1 MTVSTPTLTSNT
13 SSSSSTTSAINNS
26 LASLASN
33 SQTFLTLLT
42 TQLKNQDPTSPLDT
56 NQFTA
61 QLTQMTG
68 VEQQLLSNQLLQQL
82 VNQSSGSGVTG
93 AVDLIGKNVTAS
105 GNTATLQ
112 DGAAT
117 WQYTLGGTAANVN
130 VQVTDSSGN
139 VVYSGAAAAGTGP
152 QSFTWN
158 GQNAKGQQQTNGGI
172 YTLSINATDTSGNAV
187 NVSNAV
193 TGTATAVEQVNGQTM
208 VTVGGVQVPLT
219 SVTAV
224 NGTAST

>member
-1 MTVSTPTLTSNT
+1 MTATPPLISSN
-13 SSSSSTTSAINNS
+13 SSNASTTASINNS

-82 VNQSSGSGVTG
+82 VNQTSGSGVSG
-93 AVDLIGKNVTAS
+93 AVDLIGKSVTGGAT
-105 GNTATLQ
+105 TATLQ
-112 DGAAT
+112 NGNAT
-117 WQYTLGGTAANVN
+117 WQYTPGATAQSVA
-130 VQVTDSSGN
+130 VQVTDSNGN
-139 VVYSGAAAAGTGP
+139 LVYSGSLPAGSTGP

-158 GQNAKGQQQTNGGI
+158 GQSTSGVQEPDGGTYTAKFSA
-172 YTLSINATDTSGNAV
+172 LDSSGNAV
-187 NVSNAV
+187 AVSNTV
-193 TGTATAVEQVNGQTM
+193 SGTATAVEQVNGQTM
-208 VTVGGVQVPLT
+208 VTIAGVQVPLS

-224 NGTAST
+224 TGT

>member
-1 MTVSTPTLTSNT
+1 MTVAAT
-13 SSSSSTTSAINNS
+13 SSTTSSTANTINNA

-82 VNQSSGSGVTG
+82 VNQSSGSGVTS
-93 AVDLIGKNVTAS
+93 AVGLIGKNVTAS
-105 GNTATLQ
+105 GSTATLT
-112 DGAAT
+112 DGSAT

-139 VVYSGAAAAGTGP
+139 LIYSGAAPSGSGA

-158 GQNAKGQQQTNGGI
+158 GKSTSGQQQADGGT
-172 YTLSINATDTSGNAV
+172 YTLTVSAADSTGAAV
-187 NVSNAV
+187 SVSNAV
-193 TGTATAVEQVNGQTM
+193 QGSATAVEQVNGQTM
-208 VTVGGVQVPLT
+208 ITVGGVQVPL
-219 SVTAV
+219 SAITAV
-224 NGTAST
+224 AAT

>member
-1 MTVSTPTLTSNT
+1 MSIAAPTLTSPAT
-13 SSSSSTTSAINNS
+13 GASSTTTAAAINNS

-82 VNQSSGSGVTG
+82 VSQSSGSSVTS
-93 AVDLIGKNVTAS
+93 AVNLIGKSVTAS
-105 GNTATLQ
+105 GSTSTLQ
-112 DGAAT
+112 NGAAS
-117 WQYTLGGTAANVN
+117 WQYTLGGSAANVA
-130 VQVTDSSGN
+130 VQVSDSSGN
-139 VVYSGAAAAGTGP
+139 IVYSGAAPSGTGA

-158 GQNAKGQQQTNGGI
+158 GQNTAGQQQANGGV
-172 YTLSINATDTSGNAV
+172 YTLSDQPPTPAARRSASATPSRARPRRSSRSMG
-187 NVSNAV
+187 
-193 TGTATAVEQVNGQTM
+193 
-208 VTVGGVQVPLT
+208 PPW
-219 SVTAV
+219 
-224 NGTAST
+224 

>member
-1 MTVSTPTLTSNT
+1 MTVTAPPLTTN
-13 SSSSSTTSAINNS
+13 SSSNSTSTTINNS

-93 AVDLIGKNVTAS
+93 AVDLIGKSVTAS
-105 GNTATLQ
+105 GSTATLQ
-112 DGAAT
+112 SGAAS
-117 WQYTLGGTAANVN
+117 WQYTLGGTAANVT
-130 VQVTDSSGN
+130 VQVSDSSGN
-139 VVYSGAAAAGTGP
+139 VVFQGPANSGTGA

-158 GQNAKGQQQTNGGI
+158 GKNTAGQQQADGGI
-172 YTLSINATDTSGNAV
+172 YTLTVSAADGSGNTV
-187 NVSNAV
+187 PVSNAV
-193 TGTATAVEQVNGQTM
+193 NGTASAVEQVNGQTM
-208 VTVGGVQVPLT
+208 VTVGGVQVPL
-219 SVTAV
+219 SAITAV
-224 NGTAST
+224 NG

>member
-1 MTVSTPTLTSNT
+1 MTAIATPTLTTGT
-13 SSSSSTTSAINNS
+13 STANAINNS

-68 VEQQLLSNQLLQQL
+68 VEQQVLSNQLLTQL
-82 VNQSSGSGVTG
+82 ISQSSGAGVTG
-93 AVDLIGKNVTAS
+93 AVGLIGKTVTAS
-105 GNTATLQ
+105 GDTATLT
-112 DGAAT
+112 DGSAT
-117 WQYTLGGTAANVN
+117 WQYTLASPATNVQ

-139 VVYSGAAAAGTGP
+139 IVYSGTAPAGSGA

-158 GQNAKGQQQTNGGI
+158 GKNTAGQQQTNGGT
-172 YTLSINATDTSGNAV
+172 YTLSINAADSTGKAV
-187 NVSNAV
+187 QVSNAV
-193 TGTATAVEQVNGQTM
+193 QGAATAVEVVNGQTM
-208 VTVGGVQVPLT
+208 VTIAGVQVPLT
-219 SVTAV
+219 AVTAV
-224 NGTAST
+224 VG

>member
-1 MTVSTPTLTSNT
+1 MTVTAPPLTTN
-13 SSSSSTTSAINNS
+13 SSSNSTSTTINNS

-93 AVDLIGKNVTAS
+93 AVDLIGKSVTAS
-105 GNTATLQ
+105 GSTATLQ
-112 DGAAT
+112 SGAAT
-117 WQYTLGGTAANVN
+117 WQYSLGGAAANVT
-130 VQVTDSSGN
+130 VQVSDSSGN
-139 VVYSGAAAAGTGP
+139 VVFQGPANSGSGA

-158 GQNAKGQQQTNGGI
+158 GKNTAGQQQADGGT
-172 YTLSINATDTSGNAV
+172 YTLTVSAVDGSGNTV
-187 NVSNAV
+187 PVSNAV
-193 TGTATAVEQVNGQTM
+193 NGTASAVEQVNGQTM
-208 VTVGGVQVPLT
+208 VTVGGVQVPL
-219 SVTAV
+219 SAITAV
-224 NGTAST
+224 NG